1 METREFE
8 NVMVATSWLL
18 SDDKIHYQTC
28 THVRTFGVLEE
39 RTLAPCLESIDN
51 LVELDLLRKTTSC

>member
-1 METREFE
+1 
-8 NVMVATSWLL
+8 MVAASWLL